1 MLYIP
6 GLTYYEMVTYAA
18 KLRMNPSKMNNA
30 NKMGNNNQMSN
41 SSIIRSRVNQ
51 VMKLMNLI
59 WCKDRL
65 ITERPTTRGTLG
77 GELRKL
83 SIAVE
88 IINLPPVILLDD
100 ITRELDALVS
110 AQIMDCLITLTEK
123 GHTVI
128 CALPKPPTQVYT
140 KV

>member
-1 MLYIP
+1 MI
-6 GLTYYEMVTYAA
+6 TYAA
-18 KLRMNPSKMNNA
+18 KLRMNFSTSMTSVTQAKLDRARRNA
-30 NKMGNNNQMSN
+30 AIQE
-41 SSIIRSRVNQ
+41 RVMQ
-51 VMKLMNLI
+51 VLKLMNLT

-88 IINLPPVILLDD
+88 IINLPPVIILDD
-100 ITRELDALVS
+100 ITRELDGLVS
-110 AQIMDCLITLTEK
+110 AQIMECLTTLTEK

-128 CALPKPPTQVYT
+128 CTFPKPPTQVFNY
-140 KV
+140 VSPFYLYY

>member
-1 MLYIP
+1 MI
-6 GLTYYEMVTYAA
+6 TYAA
-18 KLRMNPSKMNNA
+18 KLRMHLHPSFH
-30 NKMGNNNQMSN
+30 
-41 SSIIRSRVNQ
+41 SIGDYKARKTDNIKRVNDR
-51 VMKLMNLI
+51 VMEVLKLMGLL

-88 IINLPPVILLDD
+88 IINLPPVIILDD
-100 ITRELDALVS
+100 ITTGLDAFVS
-110 AQIMDCLITLTEK
+110 SQIMSCLTTLTEK

-128 CALPKPPTQVYT
+128 CTLQKPPAQVFNQVNMYSG
-140 KV
+140 